1 MNDCSPKLL
10 VGAALVVVVLM
21 EWRGD
26 TAVCKMKLLLD
37 WGWL

>member
-10 VGAALVVVVLM
+10 VGAALVVVLV
-21 EWRGD
+21 EGD